1 MERFIKK
8 VTILAIFLMVSQV
21 LLPVANALA
30 NTSSILPPSNLAVQ
44 KVTPDDIQLTWGQVH
59 GATGYNVYEIT
70 EGQIIFHGKSTT
82 ASYSV
87 QDLPEGSYQY
97 VVSTLVG
104 DWESGPSAPV
114 SVNIEYPTM
123 EAPETVT
130 TVIQN
135 GNDIVLNWTAS
146 PYVESYQVYKVNDDG
161 KKELLSTVSSRTYTM
176 ENVSEGNYTFAVS
189 ANNSLYGESNLSSS
203 VQVEVLFPTMT
214 APNNASY
221 TVKNGNDI
229 TLKWDAVPFA
239 SQYKVY
245 QVTNEEKALIH
256 TGSDTKLTLTNM
268 NVGQYIYEVYSTSAR
283 FGESV
288 SGSHITAEIADITM
302 TAPSNFTYRIQN
314 LNDVVL
320 TWSSVPYATNY
331 KVYQVG
337 NGEKTLISTV
347 SDTTITYVNMPGG
360 DYVYEVHANNER
372 FGESPESSSVSFTVE
387 AVTMEAPTNFAYK
400 INNGNDISL
409 SWNSTANTNNYKVYQ
424 IINGEKSL
432 RSTVSGT
439 SVTYSNMTEGEY
451 SFEVHSFSTKY
462 GESAESSKL
471 SIDLVHPVVQPPSN
485 LIQSIN
491 HATSF
496 SLNWDAAAFATN
508 YRVYQLVDGQK
519 VLRSTTTGRS
529 VTYSNM
535 APGEYTYIVHTYS
548 NRFGESP
555 EGTQLKVTL
564 NGQTMEPPTVSST
577 INNGNDIRLT
587 WNSVQYANRYHV
599 YEVIDEER
607 VLKSSVTGT
616 TVTFSNLPEGE
627 YHFVVHS
634 VSNLLGESPEG
645 AKQLIT
651 LEHPVI
657 EAPMI
662 ITSRIQNGNDVVI
675 NWGSVPFA
683 NSYKVYELVDGQ
695 KELRRTVTSLSTT
708 LTNVAE
714 GERHY
719 IVHAVSNRFGESV
732 EGSVVFESIIYPEM
746 QKPEKLTYTINNGND
761 VALKWDA
768 SLYANSYKVY
778 QYIDGELKLERTVTS
793 TSTTFSNMPEGEH
806 EYIVHAYS
814 SRFGESVEGSE
825 VTLELVHPTMQA
837 PINLTNSINNGNDIV
852 LRWNSAQFATNYYVY
867 QVIDEELVLQ
877 RTLTG
882 TAVTFT
888 NMPEGNYEYV
898 VHSNSSRFGESPE
911 GTLLSFEL
919 IHPIMQ
925 APENVTYSVNNG
937 NDIVLRWN
945 RAEYANNYHIY
956 QLINSE
962 LVLQRTVT
970 GTSVTFA
977 NMPEGDYQYVVHS
990 FSNRF
995 DESPEG
1001 SNMQFNLVWP
1011 EVQAPIVT
1019 GNVFNA
1025 NNVNL
1030 TWPAANWATEY
1041 RVYKVKNDD
1050 RELLYKGTA
1059 RNFNV
1064 FNLTE
1069 ETHHFEVTSFHTR
1082 FGESMPSNLISKN
1095 IIYPIMESPTA
1106 NLVLLSDTSA
1116 RISWN
1121 FVTYA
1126 NGYNIYEL
1134 LDGELVLV
1142 AEKVNNLSYTITNMS
1157 YANHEYV
1164 VTAYSNSFGESDPS
1178 NVVLAKLIV
1187 DTEPPVTTIHAPEN
1201 WTNEKVLVTLT
1212 ATDNETGVA
1221 ETYYSINAGEF
1232 VKGTNFTIKSEG
1244 IHSIAY
1250 YSVDKVGNKENKK
1263 TFQVK
1268 IDKTL
1273 PTTTSNIKKE
1283 WLNGEYQVDLVST
1296 DTHSGIAKT
1305 YYAINDE
1312 NFLEGTSFILSED
1325 GNYKVKYYSIDH
1337 AGNVEEIKMELV
1349 KMDKTAPE
1357 TSSNIVDEWL
1367 TEDFEMELQA
1377 VDNHSGVSETYF
1389 SINGS
1394 PYTQG
1399 TSFTFDEEGI
1409 YEVTY
1414 FSKDIA
1420 GNIERISTE
1429 SVSIDKTAPETFS
1442 NIENEWLTEQFE
1454 MKLQVVDSLSGVAET
1469 YFSINGS
1476 PYTQGTSFTFEEEG
1490 IYEVTYFS
1498 KDIAGNIEPIN
1509 TEIVRIDKTAPE
1521 TSSNIVNEWL
1531 TETFEMELQAVDV
1544 HSGVSETYF
1553 SINGT
1558 PYTKG
1563 TRFTFEEE
1571 GIYEVT
1577 YYSTDNAGNTEQ
1589 KNTEVVKVDM
1599 TAPVVTWEYS
1609 DEYELGTVVDLIY
1622 HATDSLS
1629 KISQETIL
1637 VNGKLYQHG
1646 DKLVLNKPGEY
1657 TIQLEVINHA
1667 GLVTELEK
1675 TFVVYIPLID
1685 FEVLPKVITPNTG
1698 VFTVKVTLP
1707 STFNSNGFD
1716 LDTITLNDVQA
1727 LSTNNGY
1734 KQQAKLGQFKFNRSD
1749 FEWGQQEQTL
1759 QFRGYV
1765 DGQLVVGYTMVKVQS
1780 KK

>member
-1 MERFIKK
+1 MERFFKK
-8 VTILAIFLMVSQV
+8 VTILAIFLILSQV
-21 LLPVANALA
+21 LLPVVSALA
-30 NTSSILPPSNLAVQ
+30 NTSSMLPPSNLAVQ

-59 GATGYNVYEIT
+59 GATGYNIYEIT

-82 ASYSV
+82 TSYSV
-87 QDLPEGSYQY
+87 KGLAEGSYQY

-114 SVNIEYPTM
+114 SVNIEYPIM
-123 EAPETVT
+123 EAPATVT
-130 TVIQN
+130 SVVQN
-135 GNDIVLNWTAS
+135 GNDIVLNWPAS
-146 PYVESYQVYKVNDDG
+146 SYVESYQVHKINDDG
-161 KKELLSTVSSRTYTM
+161 VGEVISTVSSSTYTL
-176 ENVSEGNYTFAVS
+176 ENVTEGNYSFAVS
-189 ANNSLYGESNLSSS
+189 AKNALYGESDQSSP
-203 VQVEVLFPTMT
+203 VQVEVVFPTMT
-214 APNNASY
+214 APNNAAY
-221 TVKNGNDI
+221 TLNNGNDI
-229 TLKWDAVPFA
+229 TLKWDAVPYA
-239 SQYKVY
+239 IQYNVY
-245 QVTNEEKALIH
+245 QVTNEGKTLIH
-256 TGSDTKLTLTNM
+256 TISDTKLTLPNM
-268 NVGQYIYEVYSTSAR
+268 NVGQYIYEVHSTSDR

-288 SGSHITAEIADITM
+288 SGSQITAEVSDITM

-320 TWSSVPYATNY
+320 TWTAVPYATNY
-331 KVYQVG
+331 KVYQVK
-337 NGEKTLISTV
+337 NSEKTLISTV
-347 SDTTITYVNMPGG
+347 TGTSITYTNLPGG
-360 DYVYEVHANNER
+360 DYVYEVHANSDR
-372 FGESPESSSVSFTVE
+372 FGESTEASSVSLTVE
-387 AVTMEAPTNFAYK
+387 AVTMKAPTNFAYK

-409 SWNSTANTNNYKVYQ
+409 SWNSTPNTNNYKVYQ
-424 IINGEKSL
+424 VINGEKSL
-432 RSTVSGT
+432 RSKVSGT
-439 SVTYSNMTEGEY
+439 SVTYSNMAEGEY

-462 GESAESSKL
+462 GESNESSKL
-471 SIDLVHPVVQPPSN
+471 SIDLVHPVVLPPSN

-496 SLNWDAAAFATN
+496 SLNWDAATFATN

-564 NGQTMEPPTVSST
+564 NGQTMQPPTVTST
-577 INNGNDIRLT
+577 VNNGNDIRLA
-587 WNSVQYANRYHV
+587 WNSVQYANRYHI
-599 YEVIDEER
+599 YEVMDGER
-607 VLKSSVTGT
+607 VLKTSVTGT
-616 TVTFSNLPEGE
+616 AVTFSNLPEGE

-651 LEHPVI
+651 LVHPVM
-657 EAPMI
+657 EAPKN
-662 ITSRIQNGNDVVI
+662 ITSRVQNGNDVVI

-683 NSYKVYELVDGQ
+683 NSYNVYELVDGK
-695 KELRRTVTSLSTT
+695 KEWRRTITSLSTT

-719 IVHAVSNRFGESV
+719 VVHSVSNRFGESI
-732 EGSVVFESIIYPEM
+732 EGSEVSESIIFPEM
-746 QKPEKLTYTINNGND
+746 QKPQNFTYTINNGND

-768 SLYANSYKVY
+768 SLFANSYKVY

-793 TSTTFSNMPEGEH
+793 TSTTFSNMLEGEH

-814 SRFGESVEGSE
+814 SRFGESMEGSE
-825 VTLELVHPTMQA
+825 VTLELVHPSMQA
-837 PINLTNSINNGNDIV
+837 PINLTYSMNNGNDIV

-867 QVIDEELVLQ
+867 QVIGEELVLQ

-882 TAVTFT
+882 TAVTFV

-898 VHSNSSRFGESPE
+898 VHSYSSRFGESPE
-911 GTLLSFEL
+911 GTQISFEL
-919 IHPIMQ
+919 IHPTMQ
-925 APENVTYSVNNG
+925 APENVTYSINNG

-945 RAEYANNYHIY
+945 RADYATNYHIY
-956 QLINSE
+956 QLIDSK

-1001 SNMQFNLVWP
+1001 SLLPFTLVWP
-1011 EVQAPIVT
+1011 VVQSPQVT
-1019 GNVFNA
+1019 GTVFNA
-1025 NNVNL
+1025 NNITF
-1030 TWPAANWATEY
+1030 TWPIASWATEY
-1041 RVYKVKNDD
+1041 RVYKVTNDT

-1059 RNFNV
+1059 RNFTV
-1064 FNLTE
+1064 HNLTE
-1069 ETHHFEVTSFHTR
+1069 ETHSFEVTSYHTR
-1082 FGESMPSNLISKN
+1082 FGESAPSNLITET
-1095 IIYPIMESPTA
+1095 IVYPVMQAPTA

-1178 NVVLAKLIV
+1178 NNVLAKLIV

-1201 WTNEKVLVTLT
+1201 WTNDKVTVTLT

-1221 ETYYSINAGEF
+1221 NTFYSINDAGF
-1232 VKGTNFTIKSEG
+1232 VAGTTFTVESEG
-1244 IHSIAY
+1244 VHNIAY
-1250 YSVDKVGNKENKK
+1250 YSVDKVGNKENIK
-1263 TFQVK
+1263 TFKVK

-1273 PTTTSNIKKE
+1273 PTTTSNMNQD
-1283 WLNGEYQVDLVST
+1283 WLNTAFVVELVPT
-1296 DTHSGIAKT
+1296 DASSGIAKT
-1305 YYAINDE
+1305 YYAINNE
-1312 NFLEGTSFILSED
+1312 NFIEGTSFTLSED
-1325 GNYKVKYYSIDH
+1325 GIYEVKYYSVDH

-1349 KMDKTAPE
+1349 KIDKTAPV
-1357 TSSNIVDEWL
+1357 TTSNIVTEWL
-1367 TEDFEMELQA
+1367 TEDFELELLA

-1394 PYTQG
+1394 PYIQG
-1399 TSFTFDEEGI
+1399 TSFTFEEDGI

-1420 GNIERISTE
+1420 GNIERINTE
-1429 SVSIDKTAPETFS
+1429 FVRIDKTAPETSS
-1442 NIENEWLTEQFE
+1442 NIGNEWLTETFKMELQF
-1454 MKLQVVDSLSGVAET
+1454 VDNNSGVFET

-1476 PYTQGTSFTFEEEG
+1476 LFTQGTSFTFEKEG
-1490 IYEVTYFS
+1490 VFEVTYFS
-1498 KDIAGNIEPIN
+1498 KDHAGN
-1509 TEIVRIDKTAPE
+1509 TERLKKEHVKIDKTAPE

-1531 TETFEMELQAVDV
+1531 TETFEMELYATDI
-1544 HSGVSETYF
+1544 HSGVSETYY
-1553 SINGT
+1553 SINGS
-1558 PYTKG
+1558 PYVSG
-1563 TRFTFEEE
+1563 TSFTFEEE

-1577 YYSTDNAGNTEQ
+1577 YYSIDNAGNMERIITEF
-1589 KNTEVVKVDM
+1589 VKIDKS
-1599 TAPVVTWEYS
+1599 APVATWEYA
-1609 DEYELGTVVDLIY
+1609 DEYELDTELDLFY

-1629 KISQETIL
+1629 GIRQESLL
-1637 VNGKLYQHG
+1637 VNGKVYQLG
-1646 DKLVLNKPGEY
+1646 NKLVLDKPGKY

-1667 GLVTELEK
+1667 GLVTKLEK
-1675 TFVVYIPLID
+1675 TFVVYIPLAD

-1707 STFNSNGFD
+1707 SKFNSNGFD
-1716 LDTITLNDVQA
+1716 LDTITLNGVQA

-1734 KQQAKLGQFKFNRSD
+1734 KQQARLGQFKFNRSD
-1749 FEWGQQEQTL
+1749 LDWGQHEQTL

-1765 DGQLVVGYTMVKVQS
+1765 DGQLVVGYTTVKVQG